1 MPTEKKIKKVEELTE
16 LLSRNKFIVATE
28 YRGLSVSE
36 MSQFRKQLRETDT
49 EYHVVKNNLAKL
61 AAENTGKAGLSQ
73 FLQGPIALAFCNG
86 DSVQLAKALTTYAR
100 ASKNAL
106 IVKGGILDFKVL
118 SAAEISNLAT
128 MPPIEVLRAKLLG
141 VLQSPIYSLHNVLSA
156 NMRALGMI
164 LQARIQQMGGT
175 ANV

>member
-1 MPTEKKIKKVEELTE
+1 MPTEKKVKKVEELTE
-16 LLSRNKFIVATE
+16 LLSKNKFIIATE
-28 YRGLSVSE
+28 YRGLSVSD
-36 MSQFRKQLRETDT
+36 MSQFRKQLRETNT

-61 AAENTGKAGLSQ
+61 AAGNIGKEGLSQ

-86 DSVQLAKALTTYAR
+86 DSVQLAKVLTAYAR

-106 IVKGGILDFKVL
+106 TIKGAILDSKVL
-118 SAAEISNLAT
+118 SAAEVANLAT
-128 MPPIEVLRAKLLG
+128 MPPVEVLRAKLLG

-156 NMRALGMI
+156 NMRALSMI
-164 LQARIQQMGGT
+164 LNARIQQMGGT